1 MKVQIDCYGFEAAS
15 EHFQKRKLHT
25 FLVKETDGVVY
36 ECFGPGTM
44 RPVHRIDRDPDG
56 CVSVMWAYGDWGEA
70 EDLAY
75 VPINETIMID
85 RED

>member
-15 EHFQKRKLHT
+15 EHFQRRKLHT

-36 ECFGPGTM
+36 ECFGPGAK

-56 CVSVMWAYGDWGEA
+56 CVRVMWAYGEWSEA

-75 VPINETIMID
+75 VPINETMMID